1 MSQMRGSPVVRWH
14 AWGVTTMK
22 RRVFV
27 SLIAFFLFSLV
38 GPLIRLVFPPTANSE
53 RFARIVDSVVLYIW
67 PTTLLGVGR
76 EITWQTTV
84 DLVVANI
91 LFFVLFGLL
100 IGLLA
105 RRAWVAAV
113 LYVLTCAAV
122 FSIEAW
128 GFKANIGFRT
138 WSALA
143 IIFLL
148 YAIPFW
154 AVRHVAG
161 STDDKF

>member
-1 MSQMRGSPVVRWH
+1 
-14 AWGVTTMK
+14 MK

-38 GPLIRLVFPPTANSE
+38 GPLIRLVFPPTSNSG
-53 RFARIVDSVVLYIW
+53 RFATIVDSVVLYIW

-76 EITWQTTV
+76 EIAWQTTV

-100 IGLLA
+100 IGFLA

-113 LYVLTCAAV
+113 LYALTCAAV

-128 GFKANIGFRT
+128 GFKASLGFRT

-154 AVRHVAG
+154 AVRHVPRSSPAT
-161 STDDKF
+161 SELPT

>member
-1 MSQMRGSPVVRWH
+1 
-14 AWGVTTMK
+14 MK
-22 RRVFV
+22 SRVLV

-38 GPLIRLVFPPTANSE
+38 GPLIRLVFPPTAKSG
-53 RFARIVDSVVLYIW
+53 RFATIVDSVVLYIW
-67 PTTLLGVGR
+67 PTTLLGVGSGVS
-76 EITWQTTV
+76 WQTTV
-84 DLVVANI
+84 DLVIANVL
-91 LFFVLFGLL
+91 LFVVFGLL

-122 FSIEAW
+122 FSIETLE
-128 GFKANIGFRT
+128 FKASLGIRT
-138 WSALA
+138 WSAFA

-154 AVRHVAG
+154 VVRHVPRSSHATPELP
-161 STDDKF
+161 S